1 MLSEFK
7 DYIRRYDLAGPG
19 DRVLLAVSG
28 GVDSMVMLHLFREA
42 GFTVGVAHGNFHL
55 RGKESDGD
63 EVFVSEYCS
72 RHGVPFF
79 SKRFETKNYAERHGI
94 SVQMAARELRYRW
107 FDELIEDGHYHWIA
121 TAHHLNDNLE
131 TVLLRWLHGSGID
144 QLAGIPRKND
154 RIIRPL
160 LFATRVAIV
169 QYAQESGI
177 GWREDSSNLATHYQ
191 RNFMRHEVIPRLK
204 EINPSLEQTFELS
217 QEKLEG
223 AAALM
228 HRSLEQLRDS
238 MVTQT
243 GKSFHIDK
251 NLLLLLPQAAFV
263 CYEWLK
269 GLGFEFD
276 RCRQMIASAKSG
288 ETGARFFSLSHTA
301 VVDREQ
307 IIVSP
312 RNMEAY
318 HDVLV
323 EEWQDKAALGP
334 WIMHFRIEPGNQI
347 SEAPDRATVDSTKIR
362 FPLVWRRWKA
372 GDRFKPLGMN
382 QTKKISDF
390 LIDEQVP
397 LTEKERITVVL
408 SGEDIVWVA
417 GYRIDERYKVTAKTR
432 SVLSMRLAD
441 HK

>member
-1 MLSEFK
+1 MLSQFK
-7 DYIRRYDLAGPG
+7 DYIQRHDLAGPG

-42 GFTVGVAHGNFHL
+42 GFTLGVAHGNFHL
-55 RGKESDGD
+55 RGEESDGD
-63 EVFVSEYCS
+63 EAFVSEYCAG
-72 RHGVPFF
+72 HGVPFF

-94 SVQMAARELRYRW
+94 SIQMAARELRYRW
-107 FDELIEDGHYHWIA
+107 FDELIEDGRYHWLA
-121 TAHHLNDNLE
+121 TAHHLNDNVE
-131 TVLLRWLHGSGID
+131 TVLLRLSHGSGLD

-160 LFATRVAIV
+160 LFATRENIV
-169 QYAQESGI
+169 NYARETGI
-177 GWREDSSNLATHYQ
+177 AWREDSSNLATHYQ
-191 RNFMRHEVIPRLK
+191 RNFIRHEVIPRLK
-204 EINPSLEQTFELS
+204 EINPSLEQTVELS
-217 QEKLEG
+217 MEKLEG

-238 MVTQT
+238 MVNQT
-243 GKSFHIDK
+243 GKRFQIDK

-276 RCRQMIASAKSG
+276 RCKQMIASAKSG
-288 ETGARFFSLSHTA
+288 EIGARFFSLSHVA
-301 VVDREQ
+301 VVDREL

-312 RNMEAY
+312 RNTDEY

-323 EEWQDKAALGP
+323 EEWQDKVALGP
-334 WIMHFRIEPGNQI
+334 WIMHFRIEQGNQI
-347 SEAPDRATVDSTKIR
+347 SEALDLATVDSTKIK
-362 FPLVWRRWKA
+362 FPLLWRRWKA
-372 GDRFKPLGMN
+372 GDRFMPLGMN
-382 QTKKISDF
+382 QAKKISDF
-390 LIDEQVP
+390 LVDEQVP
-397 LTEKERITVVL
+397 LTDKERVTVVL

-417 GYRIDERYKVTAKTR
+417 GYRIDERFKVTAKTQA
-432 SVLSMRLAD
+432 VLSMRLAH